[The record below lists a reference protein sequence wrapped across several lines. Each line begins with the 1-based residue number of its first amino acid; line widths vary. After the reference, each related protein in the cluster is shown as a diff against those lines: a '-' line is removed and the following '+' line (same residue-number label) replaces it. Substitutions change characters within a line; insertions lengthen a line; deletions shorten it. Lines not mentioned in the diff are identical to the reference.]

1 MATLPSAA
9 DAPATEP
16 TMTASAGTGQSLQ
29 ASPDAQDVRP
39 WLVSGSD
46 EVFRG
51 IYTRAGTGDS
61 ETLAVC
67 SALGGEGKTTIALG
81 LAVTI
86 AQDFPRRRVL
96 LVETDLRNPVLA
108 KDFDLEPAPGLLEC
122 LLDDAPLQLAYR
134 PTTLHNLHLL
144 PAGAPRPNPG
154 RVLRS
159 ERMVSAVESMSQSY
173 DMVILD
179 VPAILTNSDSLLL
192 TDLADGVIFVVRAG
206 VTPLPLV
213 SKAIGQLAEGKLR
226 GAVLNG
232 ATSSVPK
239 WLKRLTGF

>member
-1 MATLPSAA
+1 MIP
-9 DAPATEP
+9 
-16 TMTASAGTGQSLQ
+16 SAGTGQSLQ
-29 ASPDAQDVRP
+29 TPTDSPDVRP

-46 EVFRG
+46 EIFRG

-67 SALGGEGKTTIALG
+67 SALAGEGKTTIALG

-96 LVETDLRNPVLA
+96 LVETDLRNPILA
-108 KDFDLEPAPGLLEC
+108 KDFDLEPAPGLMEC
-122 LLDDAPLQLAYR
+122 LLDDEPLQLAFR
-134 PTTLHNLHLL
+134 PTTLNNLHLL
-144 PAGAPRPNPG
+144 PAGAPRANPG

-159 ERMVSAVESMSQSY
+159 DRMVSAVETMSQSY

-239 WLKRLTGF
+239 WLRRLSGF